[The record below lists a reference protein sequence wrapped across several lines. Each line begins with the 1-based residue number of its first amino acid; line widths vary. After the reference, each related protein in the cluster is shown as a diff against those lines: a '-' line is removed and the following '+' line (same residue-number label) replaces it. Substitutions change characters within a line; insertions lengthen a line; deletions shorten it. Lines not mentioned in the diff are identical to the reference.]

1 MAKKTIE
8 QLLKPVIA
16 ADLQALLTAEH
27 ATNPNFPVMTLSLV
41 NDIRMAS
48 QNDIAGTVPGVVQTG
63 KATNSSIYGIVM
75 RKVPASIMF
84 RVENNYLQEFLAILN
99 TYAAAVNNYNNTVV
113 DGMETDSTADDIT
126 YQYYFQWDTAQP
138 VGDPFSVT
146 VKKTVV
152 KKDEAKED
160 TVIMRIV
167 AFSGA
172 IFHGINLPL
181 RDTVVSLY
189 IGTAWQEIKY
199 EAEGAASLDPAFQS
213 TLLVDQDLP
222 EVDCVGDTHVQAFRV
237 TRVPG
242 DPVQDYILGLFYGSR
257 TAISFDVVAKVVVT
271 SLSITKTY
279 NAKLSGIKQLR
290 VQDGENLQ
298 FTVTM
303 LDEYEV

>member
-16 ADLQALLTAEH
+16 ADLQVLLTAEH
-27 ATNPNFPVMTLSLV
+27 ATNPKFPAVTLALV
-41 NDIRMAS
+41 NDIRMAAQTDAS
-48 QNDIAGTVPGVVQTG
+48 TTIPGVIQTG
-63 KATNSSIYGIVM
+63 KAVNSSVYGIVM
-75 RKVPASIMF
+75 RRVPASITF
-84 RVENNYLQEFLAILN
+84 RIENNYLQAFLAILN
-99 TYAAAVNNYNNTVV
+99 TYAVAVNNYNNTVV
-113 DGMETDSTADDIT
+113 DGMETDATEDDIT

-138 VGDPFSVT
+138 VGDPFPVT

-160 TVIMRIV
+160 SVLMRV
-167 AFSGA
+167 VQFTGT

-181 RDTVVSLY
+181 RDTIVSLY

-199 EAEGAASLDPAFQS
+199 ESEGAASLDPAFQS

-222 EVDCVGDTHVQAFRV
+222 EVDCVGDTHAQVFRV

-242 DPVQDYILGLFYGSR
+242 DPAQDYILGLFYGSR
-257 TAISFDVVAKVVVT
+257 TATSFDVVAKVVVT
-271 SLSITKTY
+271 SLSISKTY
-279 NAKLSGIKQLR
+279 NAKLSGIKQIR